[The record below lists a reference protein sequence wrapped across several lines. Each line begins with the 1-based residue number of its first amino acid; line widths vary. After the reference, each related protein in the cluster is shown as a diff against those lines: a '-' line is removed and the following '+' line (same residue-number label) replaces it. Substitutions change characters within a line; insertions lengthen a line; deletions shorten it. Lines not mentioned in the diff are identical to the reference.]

1 MKLRLLGLAILLAF
15 NVNAQSLDQ
24 SKLDS
29 LFSTIEI
36 NQKGMGSISIFEDG
50 KEVYQNSIGFACI
63 EENIPIT
70 SQTKFRIGS
79 VSKTFTATI
88 IMKLVEQGKIS
99 LDDKLGNYFPEILN
113 SEIITIKHL
122 LKHRSG
128 IYNFTNAEDYVTWME
143 QPITRDELVEK
154 IVSHGNVFEP
164 DEKTEYSNS
173 NYVLLSFIV
182 EDITGKNFS
191 DILTDFI
198 TQPCKLNDTYLG
210 SKINPS
216 HNEAYSYTM
225 VKDWKMSTE
234 TDMSVPMGAG
244 AIVSTPTD
252 LNRFLYCLFNHQ
264 LISAESLEKM
274 MNIQDGMGM
283 GMGMFQVPFY
293 EKRAFGHTGGIDG
306 FQSNAFY
313 FPKEN
318 VSVAYLSNGVVMP
331 MNDILIGVL
340 SIYFG
345 KDYDLPEF
353 KEPLE
358 LSSEELDKY
367 LGVYSGPDFPIKLTI
382 SKEDNILIGQGSGQS
397 SFPLEAYDEH
407 KFKFDQASLKIEF
420 IPKEDKLILRQGGGE
435 FELTREE

>member
-1 MKLRLLGLAILLAF
+1 MKTKLLGLALFIGL
-15 NVNAQSLDQ
+15 NIQAQDFDQ
-24 SKLDS
+24 AKMDS

-36 NQKGMGSISIFEDG
+36 NEKGMGSISIFKNG
-50 KEVYQNSIGFACI
+50 NEVYQNSIGFTSI
-63 EENIPIT
+63 EENIPLT
-70 SQTKFRIGS
+70 NQTKFRIGS

-88 IMKLVEQGKIS
+88 VMKLIEQGKIS

-113 SEIITIKHL
+113 SETITIEHL

-128 IYNFTNAEDYVTWME
+128 IYNFTSAEDYVTWME

-154 IVSHGNVFEP
+154 IVSHGSVFEP

-173 NYVLLSFIV
+173 NYVLLSFII

-191 DILTDFI
+191 EILSDFI

-210 SKINPS
+210 SKINLS
-216 HNEAYSYTM
+216 QNEADSYTM
-225 VKDWKMSTE
+225 LKDWKMSTE

-264 LISAESLEKM
+264 LISAESLDKM
-274 MNIQDGMGM
+274 TNIQDGMGL
-283 GMGMFQVPFY
+283 GIFQVPFY
-293 EKRAFGHTGGIDG
+293 DKKAFGHTGGIDG
-306 FQSNAFY
+306 FQSNAFF

-318 VSVAYLSNGVVMP
+318 ISVAYLSNGVVMP

-345 KDYDLPEF
+345 RDYDLPEF

-367 LGVYSGPDFPIKLTI
+367 LGVYSSLDFPLKLTI
-382 SKEDNILIGQGSGQS
+382 SIEDNILIGQGSGQP
-397 SFPLEAYDEH
+397 SFALEAYDKH

-420 IPKEDKLILRQGGGE
+420 IPNEDKLILQQGGGV
-435 FELTREE
+435 FELTKEK